1 MKEVAVI
8 PRTGLDHGTPG
19 LIFKVP
25 NLPERFL
32 PSYKVKLL
40 QETYLGKR
48 TKFNEEKHQYIAI
61 IVDNEI
67 VDIKIKEVR
76 QYGNGLS
83 N

>member
-1 MKEVAVI
+1 MKREVAVI
-8 PRTGLDHGTPG
+8 PRTGLDCGTPG

-61 IVDNEI
+61 IVDDEI
-67 VDIKIKEVR
+67 VDIKIEEVR
-76 QYGNGLS
+76 
-83 N
+83 